1 MINNSTMKLGIL
13 TQSMSGNYGCNL
25 QMYALQT
32 VLQRMGHDVE
42 ILNVKVPQLMKPFSK
57 RVVDSIFSLTK
68 ICIKILI
75 GRPIYIPIKQSQY
88 NYFCQLIS
96 PFHRKYLRGGPPC
109 RGKDELSEYVKR
121 MHFEG
126 FIVGSDQVWRPCYNL
141 NGRLENMFL
150 DFTEGLECKRVAYAA
165 SFGVD
170 NWEYTKHQTLNCSIL
185 AQRFDAV
192 SVRERSGITLC
203 RDYLGIDAINVL
215 DPTMLLD
222 RIDYEELIDS
232 ASQTASGG
240 NLYHYVL
247 DKTEEIQKGIKY
259 VESTLGL
266 TAFTYLNPCPEGTY
280 KLFHK
285 RNSIFPSVEQW
296 LQGFRDAD
304 LVLVDSFHGTVFSII
319 FNKPFWV
326 IGNPKRGMTRF
337 ESLLKLF
344 SLEDRLISANELLT
358 INLHSPIDWDFVNK
372 RRSELK
378 SISLDFLKE
387 ALKQK

>member
-1 MINNSTMKLGIL
+1 MKLGIL
-13 TQSMSGNYGCNL
+13 TQSMSANYGCNL

-42 ILNVKVPQLMKPFSK
+42 ILNVKVPQLMEPFSK
-57 RVVDSIFSLTK
+57 RVVDRIFSLTK
-68 ICIKILI
+68 ICVKILI

-88 NYFCQLIS
+88 NYFYQLIS

-141 NGRLENMFL
+141 CGRLENMYL
-150 DFTEGLECKRVAYAA
+150 DFTDGLECKRVAYAA

-170 NWEYTKHQTLNCSIL
+170 NWEYTNQQTYKCRIL
-185 AQRFDAV
+185 AQKFDAV
-192 SVRERSGITLC
+192 SVRECSGITLC
-203 RDYLGIDAINVL
+203 KNFLGIDATNVL

-222 RIDYEELIDS
+222 RNDYEELIDN
-232 ASQTASGG
+232 APQKIPHG
-240 NLYHYVL
+240 NLYHYIL

-259 VESTLGL
+259 AESTLGF
-266 TAFTYLNPCPEGTY
+266 TAFSYLNPCPEGTY
-280 KLFHK
+280 ELFHK
-285 RNSIFPSVEQW
+285 RRSIFPSVELW

-304 LVLVDSFHGTVFSII
+304 LVLVDSFHGTVFSIL

-337 ESLLKLF
+337 ENLLKQF
-344 SLEDRLISANELLT
+344 SLEDRLISANEIMT
-358 INLHSPIDWDFVNK
+358 INLRKPIDWNFVNQ

-378 SISLDFLKE
+378 SFSLDFLKE
-387 ALKQK
+387 ALKK